1 MGSHPK
7 SVVENATLRA
17 LDSARRGGLEQLGR
31 RALALERLLEISQR
45 IALLD
50 IHAALDAILHHVLAL
65 TGMRRAAVLWDTGDG
80 RLEVQAAID
89 ENGPQR
95 DAGNFPFSSS
105 ITRQAFERGKVSSHR
120 DLHDAPERS
129 RPSVVSLRLRSAI
142 AIPLRT
148 RRATR
153 GVLYVDSSE
162 PSSAERCRETSIL
175 EAFGVQAAIALDNAR
190 LHDAL
195 RRDHFRLRRTDATA
209 LRFGELVYRSAA
221 MDRVHE
227 AVRLVAESDL
237 TVLIRGES
245 GTGKELVA
253 RAAHAGSAR
262 KTRRFVSLNVG
273 ALPDT
278 TLESE
283 LFGHC
288 RGAFSGAT
296 SDKEG
301 LFEAANG
308 GTLFLDEVGDASA
321 AMQVKLL
328 RVLEAG
334 TFRRLGET
342 RERRADVR
350 LVAASHRDLGT
361 EVRAGRFRQDLFFRI
376 NVFPILVPPL
386 RERREDIALLAEHFI
401 QRHAARLSRKVDSI
415 APSCRAALEEHSWPG
430 NVRELENTVQRL
442 LILSRGRCLVG
453 RPNAVPGAAA
463 VPEAKRP
470 APAGALTAPGTHR
483 AARDLDDGAWPT
495 LEDVEGDYIASV
507 LRACDGNQS
516 EAARRLGLGRSTLRR
531 RLARHG
537 LVADEDSGGS

>member
-1 MGSHPK
+1 MHSHPK
-7 SVVENATLRA
+7 SVVENRTLLA
-17 LDSARRGGLEQLGR
+17 LDTARRGGLEQLGR
-31 RALALERLLEISQR
+31 KALALEQLLEISQH

-50 IHAALDAILHHVLAL
+50 IRAALDAILHHVLAL
-65 TGMRRAAVLWDTGDG
+65 TSMRRAALLWDVGAG
-80 RLEVQAAID
+80 RLEVQAAVD
-89 ENGPQR
+89 EDGPR
-95 DAGNFPFSSS
+95 ADAGTFPFSSS
-105 ITRQAFERGKVSSHR
+105 ITRQAFERGKVLTHR
-120 DLHDAPERS
+120 DLRDSPERG

-153 GVLYVDSSE
+153 GVLYVDSSS
-162 PSSAERCRETSIL
+162 PASAESYRETSVL
-175 EAFGVQAAIALDNAR
+175 AAFGVQAAIALDNAR

-195 RRDHFRLRRTDATA
+195 QRDHFRLRRSEADTFRLGD
-209 LRFGELVYRSAA
+209 LIYCSAA
-221 MDRVHE
+221 MDRVQE

-237 TVLIRGES
+237 AVLIRGES

-253 RAAHAGSAR
+253 RAVHAGSGR
-262 KTRRFVSLNVG
+262 KARRFVSLNVG

-296 SDKEG
+296 SDKTG
-301 LFEAANG
+301 LFEAADG

-350 LVAASHRDLGT
+350 LVAASHRDLAT
-361 EVRAGRFRQDLFFRI
+361 EVRAGRFRQDLFFRL
-376 NVFPILVPPL
+376 NVFPVLVPPL
-386 RERREDIALLAEHFI
+386 RERREDIPLLADHFI
-401 QRHAARLSRKVDSI
+401 RRHGERLGRRVEAI
-415 APSCRAALEEHSWPG
+415 APSCLAALECHPWPG

-442 LILSRGRCLVG
+442 LLLSGGSFLVG
-453 RPNAVPGAAA
+453 GPETLPGATSLRAEA
-463 VPEAKRP
+463 LPEREARRQDPGIRRRP
-470 APAGALTAPGTHR
+470 VA
-483 AARDLDDGAWPT
+483 DDHGAWPT
-495 LEDVEGDYIASV
+495 LEDVEGDYIAAV
-507 LRACDGNQS
+507 LRACHGNQS
-516 EAARRLGLGRSTLRR
+516 EAARRLGLGRSSLRR

-537 LVADEDSGGS
+537 LVSEEGSDGN